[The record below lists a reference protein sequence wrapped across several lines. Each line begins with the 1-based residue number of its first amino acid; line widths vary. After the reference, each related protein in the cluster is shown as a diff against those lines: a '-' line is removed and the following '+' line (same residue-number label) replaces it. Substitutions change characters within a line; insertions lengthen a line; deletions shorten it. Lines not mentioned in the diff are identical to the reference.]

1 MRETDRGRIPRNDG
15 RVSAGTWSSLPS
27 STKSWISPSRRG
39 AWCSAVGR
47 AGEFGRREGRR
58 RGLVKRVGTRDGSA
72 LRLVSGSVRRPG
84 SSIRAE
90 MKEKEQTHTM
100 WTHLIAVGL
109 GRRKEF
115 KRILFL
121 GSVRESLNT

>member
-1 MRETDRGRIPRNDG
+1 MG
-15 RVSAGTWSSLPS
+15 A
-27 STKSWISPSRRG
+27 SPP
-39 AWCSAVGR
+39 VLGR
-47 AGEFGRREGRR
+47 AFQVALNPGSIHPVEGRGVAR
-58 RGLVKRVGTRDGSA
+58 WDAGVSSGGERGGLVKRVGTRDGSA
-72 LRLVSGSVRRPG
+72 LSLVSGSVRRPG
-84 SSIRAE
+84 FSIRAE

-121 GSVRESLNT
+121 RSVRESLNT